1 MTRLLLRVP
10 RLLVLLLLR
19 LVLLLLLL
27 PAHVLLLLG
36 LGLGLVLLH
45 AVLPLARLLL
55 LSHRPRRARSP
66 VRWLVRLRDCRLL
79 HTRVRRVPASRTR
92 VRLLLV
98 GFGLALLTAD
108 LELPAA
114 AVAAVA
120 VAAVAA
126 AAAAGK
132 GSRERQ
138 KGLTSGLCKR
148 ACSCSRRRCCCSQA
162 ICCCC
167 CCGGGCCC
175 CGWPPG
181 IAGTFGL
188 ALSLR
193 NASRVIRGDC
203 CCCCCCC
210 CCCIAGA
217 LNPPN
222 GPSLRPLAP
231 AEGGLTG
238 QSASSCARP
247 VCAGADA
254 GADAAGGGQLWLGFT
269 AAVPVQTA
277 DTD

>member
-1 MTRLLLRVP
+1 M
-10 RLLVLLLLR
+10 LLLLR
-19 LVLLLLLL
+19 RRLVLLLLL
-27 PAHVLLLLG
+27 PAHVLLLL
-36 LGLGLVLLH
+36 LLLVLLGLVLLVLLGLVLLVLH
-45 AVLPLARLLL
+45 AVLPLAMLLL
-55 LSHRPRRARSP
+55 LPHRPRRTRSP
-66 VRWLVRLRDCRLL
+66 MRWLVRLRDCRLL
-79 HTRVRRVPASRTR
+79 HTRVRRVPASRTQ
-92 VRLLLV
+92 VKLLLV
-98 GFGLALLTAD
+98 GCGLALLTVV

-114 AVAAVA
+114 A
-120 VAAVAA
+120 AA
-126 AAAAGK
+126 AAACK

-138 KGLTSGLCKR
+138 KGLTGGLCKR

-162 ICCCC
+162 ICCC

-203 CCCCCCC
+203 CCCCC
-210 CCCIAGA
+210 IAGA
-217 LNPPN
+217 LNPPK

-269 AAVPVQTA
+269 AAVSVQTA